1 MTKNCVRHL
10 RAQDVHFHEKAGVLG
25 GIRHL
30 GGKARGIA
38 ASSQSAGGVDPV
50 QAKVQHLR
58 GGRSPTFRL
67 LSCVLFPRQLGPYA
81 WQA

>member
-38 ASSQSAGGVDPV
+38 ASSQSAGGVDHV
-50 QAKVQHLR
+50 QAKIQHLR
-58 GGRSPTFRL
+58 
-67 LSCVLFPRQLGPYA
+67 
-81 WQA
+81 